1 MKKTKIIFSII
12 VIILIICI
20 GIGIYKDSQ
29 EIRTIKNDKDLMQAY
44 ENTSY
49 SEPSVLEKIL
59 MLPFSAMTMPY
70 RIESTWKSVD
80 GGPVYNGTKDAI
92 VEDAE
97 IAPSQGASSSTRD
110 YSKTNIQV
118 EGVDEA
124 DIIKTDGNY
133 IYSLS
138 ESKVLITNVEDKN
151 NPKVESTIEE
161 GTSIP
166 EDLILYKD
174 KLVIISSKDIS
185 NTGRYYYYNN
195 SNTVVT
201 IYDISKKSKPKLVK
215 SLELYEPYNTTRC
228 IDGNLYIFSKGY
240 LREKKNK
247 VNRNYKVDSK
257 TKELD
262 FKNIKYLKNNKSNIQ
277 TLIAEVDLN
286 NVKNDIKLSSYLF
299 DISNAYVSKKNIYLL
314 NEGYSDNDDI
324 SIKDLFTLKG
334 VFGVFD
340 TNYDYTRTTQ
350 IYKFSIDK
358 NKGIQY
364 VNNSKLEGTT
374 INQYSLD
381 EKDDNLRVAVE
392 TDDGTQVVVLDKN
405 LKQIGETEAVAEG
418 ENMYA
423 SRFIGDKAYLVTF
436 KNTDPLFV
444 IDLSDPKNP
453 EVLGELKIPGYS
465 TYLHPYDENHIIG
478 IGMDTEEVVH
488 RDYRGKAIGTWTEIL
503 GMKMALF
510 DVSDVNNPE
519 EIDSVK
525 IGDRRTVSAVLTN
538 PKALLFSKEKN
549 LLAIPVNNY
558 SSDFSVR
565 SSENYETEINSYKNY
580 NSSYISEGYLV
591 YNIDKKG
598 FKQKGVITH
607 EKEKNNSKYYYYNN
621 TRLLRGLYIDDN
633 LYTVSEDYI
642 KVNKLEDLSELGS
655 LKLKGE
661 KENEERGE

>member
-1 MKKTKIIFSII
+1 MKKTKVIFSIV

-29 EIRTIKNDKDLMQAY
+29 EIRTIKNDKDLMNAY

-49 SEPSVLEKIL
+49 REPSLLEQIL
-59 MLPFSAMTMPY
+59 MLPFSAMAMPY
-70 RIESTWKSVD
+70 RIESTWKDID
-80 GGPVYNGTKDAI
+80 GGPVYNETKDAI

-97 IAPSQGASSSTRD
+97 KVPSQGESSSTRD

-161 GTSIP
+161 GSSIP
-166 EDLILYKD
+166 VDLILYKD
-174 KLVIISSKDIS
+174 KLVIISSKDTS

-201 IYDISKKSKPKLVK
+201 IYDISNKSKPKLVK
-215 SLELYEPYNTTRC
+215 SLELYEPYETTRS
-228 IDGNLYIFSKGY
+228 IDGNLYVFSKGY

-262 FKNIKYLKNNKSNIQ
+262 FKDIKYLKNKKSNIQ

-286 NVKNDIKLSSYLF
+286 NIKSDIKLSSYLF

-314 NEGYSDNDDI
+314 NEGYNYNDI
-324 SIKDLFTLKG
+324 SLKDLFSLKG

-340 TNYDYTRTTQ
+340 TDYDYTRTTQ
-350 IYKFSIDK
+350 IYKFSINK
-358 NKGIQY
+358 NNGIKY
-364 VNNSKLEGTT
+364 VNNSKVEGTT

-392 TDDGTQVVVLDKN
+392 TDDGTQIVVLDKN
-405 LKQIGETEAVAEG
+405 LKQIGETDKVAEG

-488 RDYRGKAIGTWTEIL
+488 RDYRGRVTGTWTEIL

-558 SSDFSVR
+558 SSDFSIKA
-565 SSENYETEINSYKNY
+565 SENYETEINSYKNY
-580 NSSYISEGYLV
+580 NSSYVSEGYLV
-591 YNIDKKG
+591 YNINKKG

-607 EKEKNNSKYYYYNN
+607 EKDNTKKYYYYDN

>member
-1 MKKTKIIFSII
+1 MKKTKVIFSIV

-29 EIRTIKNDKDLMQAY
+29 EIRTIKNDKDLMNAY

-49 SEPSVLEKIL
+49 REPSLLEQIL
-59 MLPFSAMTMPY
+59 MLPFSAMAMPY
-70 RIESTWKSVD
+70 RIESTWKDIDD
-80 GGPVYNGTKDAI
+80 GRVYNGTKDAI

-97 IAPSQGASSSTRD
+97 KVPSQGESSSTRD

-138 ESKVLITNVEDKN
+138 ESKVLITNVEDMN

-161 GTSIP
+161 GSSIP
-166 EDLILYKD
+166 VDLILYKD
-174 KLVIISSKDIS
+174 KLVIISSKDTS

-201 IYDISKKSKPKLVK
+201 IYDISNKSKPKLVK
-215 SLELYEPYNTTRC
+215 SLELYEPYETTRS
-228 IDGNLYIFSKGY
+228 IDGNLYVFSKGY

-262 FKNIKYLKNNKSNIQ
+262 FKDIKYLKNKKSNIQ

-286 NVKNDIKLSSYLF
+286 NIKSDIKLSSYLF

-314 NEGYSDNDDI
+314 NEGYNYNDI
-324 SIKDLFTLKG
+324 SLKDLFSLKG

-340 TNYDYTRTTQ
+340 TDYDYTRTTQ
-350 IYKFSIDK
+350 IYKFSINK
-358 NKGIQY
+358 NNGIKY
-364 VNNSKLEGTT
+364 VNNSKVEGTT

-392 TDDGTQVVVLDKN
+392 TDDGTQIVVLDKN
-405 LKQIGETEAVAEG
+405 LKQIGETDKVAEG

-488 RDYRGKAIGTWTEIL
+488 RDYRGRVTGTWTEIL

-558 SSDFSVR
+558 SSDFSIKA
-565 SSENYETEINSYKNY
+565 SENYETEINSYKNY
-580 NSSYISEGYLV
+580 NSSYVSEGYLV
-591 YNIDKKG
+591 YNINKKG

-607 EKEKNNSKYYYYNN
+607 EKDNTKKYYYYDN

>member
-1 MKKTKIIFSII
+1 MKKTKVIFSIV

-29 EIRTIKNDKDLMQAY
+29 EIRTIKNDKDLMNAY

-49 SEPSVLEKIL
+49 REPSLLEQIL
-59 MLPFSAMTMPY
+59 MLPFSAMAMPY
-70 RIESTWKSVD
+70 RIESTWKDIDD
-80 GGPVYNGTKDAI
+80 GRVYNGTKDAI

-97 IAPSQGASSSTRD
+97 KVPSQGESSSTRD

-161 GTSIP
+161 GSSIP
-166 EDLILYKD
+166 VDLILYKD
-174 KLVIISSKDIS
+174 KLVIISSKDTS

-201 IYDISKKSKPKLVK
+201 IYDISNKSKPKLVK
-215 SLELYEPYNTTRC
+215 SLELYEPYETTRS
-228 IDGNLYIFSKGY
+228 IDGNLYVFSKGY

-262 FKNIKYLKNNKSNIQ
+262 FKDIKYLKNKKSNIQ

-286 NVKNDIKLSSYLF
+286 NIKSDIKLSSYLF

-314 NEGYSDNDDI
+314 NEGYNYNDI
-324 SIKDLFTLKG
+324 SLKDLFSLKG

-340 TNYDYTRTTQ
+340 TDYDYTRTTQ
-350 IYKFSIDK
+350 IYKFSINK
-358 NKGIQY
+358 NNGIKY
-364 VNNSKLEGTT
+364 VNNSKVEGTT

-381 EKDDNLRVAVE
+381 EKDDKLRVAVE
-392 TDDGTQVVVLDKN
+392 TDDGTQIVVLDKN
-405 LKQIGETEAVAEG
+405 LKQIGETDKVAEG

-488 RDYRGKAIGTWTEIL
+488 RDYRGRVTGTWTEIL

-558 SSDFSVR
+558 SSDFSIKA
-565 SSENYETEINSYKNY
+565 SENYETEINSYKNY
-580 NSSYISEGYLV
+580 NSSYVSEGYLV
-591 YNIDKKG
+591 YNINKKG

-607 EKEKNNSKYYYYNN
+607 EKDNTKKYYYYDN

>member
-1 MKKTKIIFSII
+1 MKKTKVIFSIV

-29 EIRTIKNDKDLMQAY
+29 EIRTIKNDKDLMNAY

-49 SEPSVLEKIL
+49 REPSLLEQIL
-59 MLPFSAMTMPY
+59 MLPFSAMAMPY
-70 RIESTWKSVD
+70 RIESTWKDID
-80 GGPVYNGTKDAI
+80 GGPVYNETKDAI

-97 IAPSQGASSSTRD
+97 KVPSQGESSSTRD

-138 ESKVLITNVEDKN
+138 ESKVLITNVEDMN

-161 GTSIP
+161 GSSIP
-166 EDLILYKD
+166 VDLILYKD
-174 KLVIISSKDIS
+174 KLVIISSKDTS

-201 IYDISKKSKPKLVK
+201 IYDISNKSKPKLVK
-215 SLELYEPYNTTRC
+215 SLELYEPYETTRS
-228 IDGNLYIFSKGY
+228 IDGNLYVFSKGY

-262 FKNIKYLKNNKSNIQ
+262 FKDIKYLKNKKSNIQ

-286 NVKNDIKLSSYLF
+286 NIKSDIKLSSYLF

-314 NEGYSDNDDI
+314 NEGYNYNDI
-324 SIKDLFTLKG
+324 SLKDLFSLKG

-340 TNYDYTRTTQ
+340 TDYDYTRTTQ
-350 IYKFSIDK
+350 IYKFSINK
-358 NKGIQY
+358 NNGIKY
-364 VNNSKLEGTT
+364 VNNSKVEGTT

-392 TDDGTQVVVLDKN
+392 TDDGTQIVVLDKN
-405 LKQIGETEAVAEG
+405 LKQIGETDKVAEG

-488 RDYRGKAIGTWTEIL
+488 RDYRGRVTGTWTEIL

-558 SSDFSVR
+558 SSDFSIKA
-565 SSENYETEINSYKNY
+565 SENYETEINSYKNY
-580 NSSYISEGYLV
+580 NSSYVSEGYLV
-591 YNIDKKG
+591 YNINKKG

-607 EKEKNNSKYYYYNN
+607 EKDNTKKYYYYDN

>member
-1 MKKTKIIFSII
+1 MKKAKVIFSII
-12 VIILIICI
+12 VIILAICI

-29 EIRTIKNDKDLMQAY
+29 EIRTIRNDKDLMNAY
-44 ENTSY
+44 ENNY
-49 SEPSVLEKIL
+49 YNEPTILEKIL
-59 MLPFSAMTMPY
+59 MLPFSAIAMPY
-70 RIESTWKSVD
+70 RIESTWQTVD
-80 GGPVYNGTKDAI
+80 GPVYNETKDGI

-97 IAPSQGASSSTRD
+97 IAPSKETNSSTRD

-151 NPKVESTIEE
+151 NPKIESTIEE
-161 GTSIP
+161 GSSIP
-166 EDLILYKD
+166 VDLILYKD

-185 NTGRYYYYNN
+185 NNSRYYYYNN
-195 SNTVVT
+195 SNTLVT
-201 IYDISKKSKPKLVK
+201 IYDISNKSKPKLVK
-215 SLELYEPYNTTRC
+215 SVELYEPYETTRS
-228 IDGNLYIFSKGY
+228 IDGNLYVFSKGY

-262 FKNIKYLKNNKSNIQ
+262 FKDIKYLKNKKSNIQ

-286 NVKNDIKLSSYLF
+286 NVKSEIKLSSYLF

-314 NEGYSDNDDI
+314 NEGYTDNDI
-324 SIKDLFTLKG
+324 SLKDLFTLKG

-340 TNYDYTRTTQ
+340 TDYEYTRTTQ
-350 IYKFSIDK
+350 IYKFSINK

-364 VNNSKLEGTT
+364 VNNSKVEGKT

-381 EKDDNLRVAVE
+381 EKDGNLRVAVE

-488 RDYRGKAIGTWTEIL
+488 RDYNGKVIGTWTEIL

-558 SSDFSVR
+558 SSDFSIR
-565 SSENYETEINSYKNY
+565 ASENYETEINSYKNY
-580 NSSYISEGYLV
+580 NSSYVSEGYLV
-591 YNIDKKG
+591 YNINKKG
-598 FKQKGVITH
+598 FKQKGIITH
-607 EKEKNNSKYYYYNN
+607 EKEYNKYHYYKN
-621 TRLLRGLYIDDN
+621 TRLLRGLYIDEN

-642 KVNKLEDLSELGS
+642 KVNKLEDLSELGT

-661 KENEERGE
+661 KENEETRE

>member
-1 MKKTKIIFSII
+1 MKKTKVIFSIV

-29 EIRTIKNDKDLMQAY
+29 EIRTIKNDKDLMNAY

-49 SEPSVLEKIL
+49 REPSLLEQIL
-59 MLPFSAMTMPY
+59 MLPFSAMAMPY
-70 RIESTWKSVD
+70 RIESTWKDID
-80 GGPVYNGTKDAI
+80 GGPVYNETKDAI

-97 IAPSQGASSSTRD
+97 KVPSQGESSSTRD

-138 ESKVLITNVEDKN
+138 ESKVLITNVEDMN

-161 GTSIP
+161 GSSIP
-166 EDLILYKD
+166 VDLILYKD
-174 KLVIISSKDIS
+174 KLVIISSKDTS

-201 IYDISKKSKPKLVK
+201 IYDISNKSKPKLVK
-215 SLELYEPYNTTRC
+215 SLELYEPYETTRS
-228 IDGNLYIFSKGY
+228 IDGNLYVFSKGY

-262 FKNIKYLKNNKSNIQ
+262 FKDIKYLKNKKSNIQ

-286 NVKNDIKLSSYLF
+286 NIKSDIKLSSYLF

-314 NEGYSDNDDI
+314 NEGYNYNDI
-324 SIKDLFTLKG
+324 SLKDLFSLKG

-340 TNYDYTRTTQ
+340 TDYDYTRTTQ
-350 IYKFSIDK
+350 IYKFSINK
-358 NKGIQY
+358 NNGIKY
-364 VNNSKLEGTT
+364 VNNSKVEGTT

-381 EKDDNLRVAVE
+381 EKDDKLRVAVE
-392 TDDGTQVVVLDKN
+392 TDDGTQIVVLDKN
-405 LKQIGETEAVAEG
+405 LKQIGETDKVAEG

-488 RDYRGKAIGTWTEIL
+488 RDYRGRVTGTWTEIL

-558 SSDFSVR
+558 SSDFSIKA
-565 SSENYETEINSYKNY
+565 SENYETEINSYKNY
-580 NSSYISEGYLV
+580 NSSYVSEGYLV
-591 YNIDKKG
+591 YNINKKG

-607 EKEKNNSKYYYYNN
+607 EKDNTKKYYYYDN